1 MGLSFFS
8 FNHDIAAL
16 QKKKKKIHLIHFL
29 LLILIRV
36 VGGWRLFQLP

>member
-16 QKKKKKIHLIHFL
+16 QKKKIHLIHFL

>member
-16 QKKKKKIHLIHFL
+16 QKKKKIHLIHFL